1 MPDTPSNPRSRGAL
15 ARVDALKAELA
26 ELGLACSGTLSRR
39 MMKCGKSYCRC
50 HVDVAARHGPYY
62 EWTRIVKGRFTNTM
76 LSEAEAERFASAIK
90 NMREARR
97 LLRAWERISITLL
110 RDPAKR
116 KPRKGNH
123 LREKESRSTS
133 AE

>member
-1 MPDTPSNPRSRGAL
+1 
-15 ARVDALKAELA
+15 
-26 ELGLACSGTLSRR
+26 
-39 MMKCGKSYCRC
+39 MKCGKSYCRC

-62 EWTRIVKGRFTNTM
+62 EWTRVVKGRFTNTK

-110 RDPAKR
+110 RDGPER

-123 LREKESRSTS
+123 LREKDSPSAS

>member
-1 MPDTPSNPRSRGAL
+1 LSNTVPDPGSKGGL
-15 ARVDALKAELA
+15 ARVAALKAELA

-39 MMKCGKSYCRC
+39 MKTCGKSYCRC
-50 HVDVAARHGPYY
+50 RDDIAARHGPYF
-62 EWTRIVKGRFTNTM
+62 EWTRLVKGRFTNTL
-76 LSEAEAERFASAIK
+76 LSEAEAGRFASAIT

-97 LLRAWERISITLL
+97 LLRTWERISITLL
-110 RDPAKR
+110 RDGPER

-123 LREKESRSTS
+123 LRETKVRRPS

>member
-1 MPDTPSNPRSRGAL
+1 M
-15 ARVDALKAELA
+15 RVATLKAELV

-39 MMKCGKSYCRC
+39 MKTCGKSYCRC
-50 HVDVAARHGPYY
+50 RDDVAARHGPYF
-62 EWTRIVKGRFTNTM
+62 EWTRLVKGRFTNTL
-76 LSEAEAERFASAIK
+76 LSATEAERFATAIK

-110 RDPAKR
+110 RDPPKR
-116 KPRKGNH
+116 KPRRGSH
-123 LREKESRSTS
+123 LREKESHGTS